1 MANEKNIG
9 TPAEEEIEI
18 ITLTDENG
26 EDMDFEFLDLV
37 EYEGKRY
44 AVLLPPVE
52 DVEGEDE
59 NEDEEVLI
67 LQVEDDRNEENE
79 SYVFVDD
86 DDILTAVFDIFKEK
100 FKDEFRLRRRV
111 NSQKAFKQ
119 LYSIQCKSSI
129 PNF

>member
-1 MANEKNIG
+1 MADEKNIG

-44 AVLLPPVE
+44 AVLLPP
-52 DVEGEDE
+52 GEDE
-59 NEDEEVLI
+59 YEDEEVLI
-67 LQVEDDRNEENE
+67 LQIEDDGNVENE

-100 FKDEFRLRRRV
+100 FKDEFDF
-111 NSQKAFKQ
+111 AEE
-119 LYSIQCKSSI
+119 
-129 PNF
+129 

>member
-1 MANEKNIG
+1 MADEKNI
-9 TPAEEEIEI
+9 TTADEEEIEI

-37 EYEGKRY
+37 EYEDKRY
-44 AVLLPPVE
+44 VVLLPPIE

-67 LQVEDDRNEENE
+67 LQVEDDGNEENE

-100 FKDEFRLRRRV
+100 FKDEFDF
-111 NSQKAFKQ
+111 SEE
-119 LYSIQCKSSI
+119 
-129 PNF
+129 

>member
-1 MANEKNIG
+1 MADEKNMA
-9 TPAEEEIEI
+9 TSAEEEIDI

-26 EDMDFEFLDLV
+26 EDMDFELLDLV

-44 AVLLPPVE
+44 AVLLPPIE

-67 LQVEDDRNEENE
+67 LQVEDDGTEENE

-86 DDILTAVFDIFKEK
+86 DNILNAVFDIFKEK
-100 FKDEFRLRRRV
+100 FKDEFD
-111 NSQKAFKQ
+111 FTEE
-119 LYSIQCKSSI
+119 
-129 PNF
+129 

>member
-1 MANEKNIG
+1 MADEKNMA
-9 TPAEEEIEI
+9 TSAEEEIDI

-26 EDMDFEFLDLV
+26 EDMDFELLDLV

-44 AVLLPPVE
+44 AVLLPPIE

-67 LQVEDDRNEENE
+67 LQVEDDGTEENE

-86 DDILTAVFDIFKEK
+86 DNILTAVFDIFKEK
-100 FKDEFRLRRRV
+100 FKDEFD
-111 NSQKAFKQ
+111 
-119 LYSIQCKSSI
+119 YTEE
-129 PNF
+129 

>member
-37 EYEGKRY
+37 DYE
-44 AVLLPPVE
+44 
-52 DVEGEDE
+52 E

-67 LQVEDDRNEENE
+67 LQVEDDGNEENE

-100 FKDEFRLRRRV
+100 FKDEFDF
-111 NSQKAFKQ
+111 AEE
-119 LYSIQCKSSI
+119 
-129 PNF
+129 

>member
-1 MANEKNIG
+1 MADEKNIG

-37 EYEGKRY
+37 EY
-44 AVLLPPVE
+44 
-52 DVEGEDE
+52 E

-100 FKDEFRLRRRV
+100 FKDEFDF
-111 NSQKAFKQ
+111 AEE
-119 LYSIQCKSSI
+119 
-129 PNF
+129 

>member
-1 MANEKNIG
+1 MADEKNIG

-67 LQVEDDRNEENE
+67 LQVEDD
-79 SYVFVDD
+79 
-86 DDILTAVFDIFKEK
+86 DILTAVFDIFKEK
-100 FKDEFRLRRRV
+100 FKDEFDF
-111 NSQKAFKQ
+111 AEE
-119 LYSIQCKSSI
+119 
-129 PNF
+129 

>member
-1 MANEKNIG
+1 MADEKNIG

-37 EYEGKRY
+37 EQKES
-44 AVLLPPVE
+44 ATQFFSHPVE

-67 LQVEDDRNEENE
+67 LQVED
-79 SYVFVDD
+79 
-86 DDILTAVFDIFKEK
+86 
-100 FKDEFRLRRRV
+100 RR
-111 NSQKAFKQ
+111 K
-119 LYSIQCKSSI
+119 
-129 PNF
+129 

>member
-26 EDMDFEFLDLV
+26 KRIQDLV

-67 LQVEDDRNEENE
+67 LQVEDDGNEENE

-100 FKDEFRLRRRV
+100 FKDEFDF
-111 NSQKAFKQ
+111 SEE
-119 LYSIQCKSSI
+119 
-129 PNF
+129 

>member
-1 MANEKNIG
+1 MADEKNMA
-9 TPAEEEIEI
+9 TSEEEEIDI

-26 EDMDFEFLDLV
+26 EDMDFELLDLV

-44 AVLLPPVE
+44 AVLLPPIE

-67 LQVEDDRNEENE
+67 LQVEDDGTEENE

-86 DDILTAVFDIFKEK
+86 DNILTAVFDIFKEK
-100 FKDEFRLRRRV
+100 FKDEFD
-111 NSQKAFKQ
+111 FTEE
-119 LYSIQCKSSI
+119 
-129 PNF
+129 

>member
-1 MANEKNIG
+1 MADEKNIG

-26 EDMDFEFLDLV
+26 EAMDFE
-37 EYEGKRY
+37 
-44 AVLLPPVE
+44 LL
-52 DVEGEDE
+52 GEDE

-100 FKDEFRLRRRV
+100 FKDEFDF
-111 NSQKAFKQ
+111 AEE
-119 LYSIQCKSSI
+119 
-129 PNF
+129 